1 MQRTMDI
8 ALRYGFR
15 RPIYSYPWMFDVLAA
30 YEQAGLPP
38 VRGLDL
44 DEESQ
49 RAIESYNEHLRAGA
63 LRAKAT
69 RLFAESGD
77 KEVAGSLLAES
88 LRGFTAIGNP
98 TEIAVTQRRIARLHD
113 LPARAVERGLAPES
127 GASPY
132 EPESTARIGGCLLY
146 TSPSPRDR
154 G

>member
-1 MQRTMDI
+1 
-8 ALRYGFR
+8 
-15 RPIYSYPWMFDVLAA
+15 MFDVLAA

-44 DEESQ
+44 DEEIQ

-77 KEVAGSLLAES
+77 KEAAGSLLAES

-98 TEIAVTQRRIARLHD
+98 TEIAVTQRRIAVFMISPLGPLKRGLHRKAAHRRMN
-113 LPARAVERGLAPES
+113 LKVRRASVERCS
-127 GASPY
+127 K
-132 EPESTARIGGCLLY
+132 TAG
-146 TSPSPRDR
+146 
-154 G
+154 